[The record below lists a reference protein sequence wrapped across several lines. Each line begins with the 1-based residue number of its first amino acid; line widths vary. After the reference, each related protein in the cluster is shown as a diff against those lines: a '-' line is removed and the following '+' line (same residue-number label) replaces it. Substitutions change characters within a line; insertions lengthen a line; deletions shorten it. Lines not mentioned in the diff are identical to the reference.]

1 MSLSTLGSSGQGS
14 VEEIASDTV
23 RDKHY
28 FVLIKPEAEGKNCD
42 MEELTFF

>member
-1 MSLSTLGSSGQGS
+1 MSLSTLSSGQGS